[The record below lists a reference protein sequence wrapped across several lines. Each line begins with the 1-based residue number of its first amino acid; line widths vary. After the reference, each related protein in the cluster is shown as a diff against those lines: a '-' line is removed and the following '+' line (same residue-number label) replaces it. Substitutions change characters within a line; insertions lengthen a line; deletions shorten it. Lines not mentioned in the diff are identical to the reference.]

1 MIAADSPVAVT
12 EKVPVLSVLNDGF
25 TASTPAN
32 WIVVTGDDAVD
43 AEKESLA
50 GKP

>member
-1 MIAADSPVAVT
+1 MAADSPVAVT

-32 WIVVTGDDAVD
+32 WIVVTGDDAVE